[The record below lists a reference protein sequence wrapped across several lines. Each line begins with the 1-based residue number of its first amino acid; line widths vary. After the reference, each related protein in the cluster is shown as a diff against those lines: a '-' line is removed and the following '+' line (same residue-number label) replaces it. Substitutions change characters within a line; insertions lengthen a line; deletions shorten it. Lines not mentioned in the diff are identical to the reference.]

1 MHFSKKQ
8 VVLTTIL
15 VCVILLLLGVYVFQG
30 RVTSDQEFSLEPAE
44 EQAGLNVKDK
54 QKVQATSQQTT
65 VLVDVK
71 GAVKSPG
78 VYELAMGSRIR
89 DAIRLSG
96 GITDEG
102 DKNAVNLALK
112 LQDEMVVYV
121 PKIGESESVAIPSNT
136 SPGTSSNIEN
146 PLINL
151 NTATSEELQQLDGV
165 GPAKASAIISY
176 REENGPF
183 QKIEDLMNVSGIGQK
198 SFDKLKESIRVQ

>member
-8 VVLTTIL
+8 VVVSTIL
-15 VCVILLLLGVYVFQG
+15 VCAILLLFGVYVFQG
-30 RVTSDQEFSLEPAE
+30 RETSNQEFSLGLE
-44 EQAGLNVKDK
+44 EEREDLKVKDK
-54 QKVQATSQQTT
+54 QKVQATTQQTT

-71 GAVKSPG
+71 GAVKTPG
-78 VYELAMGSRIR
+78 VYELAVGSRIR

-96 GITDEG
+96 GITNQG

-112 LQDEMVVYV
+112 LQDEMIVYV
-121 PKIGESESVAIPSNT
+121 PKIGESESVVISSHT
-136 SPGTSSNIEN
+136 SPGTSSNTEN

-151 NTATSEELQQLDGV
+151 NTATPEELQQLDGV
-165 GPAKASAIISY
+165 GPAKASAIIAY